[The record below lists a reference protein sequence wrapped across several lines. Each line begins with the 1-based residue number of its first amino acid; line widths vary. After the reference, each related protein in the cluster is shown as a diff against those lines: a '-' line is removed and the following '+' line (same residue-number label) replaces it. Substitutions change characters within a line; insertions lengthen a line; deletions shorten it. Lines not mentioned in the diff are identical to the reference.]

1 MLERKTRASPCPELF
16 QARREASG
24 GFRQEEGGLSTPGSA
39 QQGGSCGIP
48 GGGVGSTWAPGMKW
62 GGRGSGG

>member
-39 QQGGSCGIP
+39 QQGGS
-48 GGGVGSTWAPGMKW
+48 
-62 GGRGSGG
+62 